1 MKTKLLRERF
11 FFFLMVSLLV
21 IIVCIMLW
29 PFVTTILLALA
40 VVVII
45 HPVYRWFLNLKL
57 VKGNERWATG
67 LTMITFILVIA
78 MPVILVLGLAVS
90 QAASLFSGLD
100 FESPDFSLSSLV
112 AWLESKLGEGS
123 GIEIDEEQ
131 FSETVQGLVFTV
143 ATWFGDLVV
152 ALGNSIPQF
161 FANAMIVLVIMFVML
176 PRYRRPGKDEL
187 TELVPFPKSITQL
200 FLDKID
206 LMLMAM
212 FKGVFIIGFVQGAVM
227 GLIFLIAGVPYVTFL
242 TLLSMVLS
250 LLPIVGIALV
260 AWPVGIVLILT
271 GQVWQGIFV
280 IAAFLIIVA
289 NIDTLLRPRLV
300 PKGAYL
306 NPALLTLSVFGGLY
320 LMGLIGALYG
330 PVIMILLV
338 TSLEVYGK
346 YILRDDLEVMLGE
359 DSDVDLEEL
368 GLTSSEEEDGE
379 EKQHVGILAAAGKLL
394 GQLKKDSPETP
405 ITADNGG

>member
-1 MKTKLLRERF
+1 MKTKLLRERS
-11 FFFLMVSLLV
+11 FFFLMVALLV

-29 PFVTTILLALA
+29 PFLTTILLALA

-45 HPVYRWFLNLKL
+45 HPVYRWFLSLKL
-57 VKGNERWATG
+57 VKGNERLATG
-67 LTMITFILVIA
+67 LTLITFILAIA
-78 MPVILVLGLAVS
+78 VPVIIVLGLAVS

-100 FESPDFSLSSLV
+100 LENPDFSLSSLV
-112 AWLESKLGEGS
+112 AWFESKIGEGS
-123 GIEIDEEQ
+123 GIEIDEKQ
-131 FSETVQGLVFTV
+131 FSETIQGLVFTV

-152 ALGNSIPQF
+152 AFGNSIPQF
-161 FANAMIVLVIMFVML
+161 FANAMIVLVSMFVML
-176 PRYRRPGKDEL
+176 PHYRRPGKDEL

-206 LMLMAM
+206 LMLKAM

-227 GLIFLIAGVPYVTFL
+227 GLIFLIAGVPYTMFL

-260 AWPVGIVLILT
+260 AWPVGIILILT

-368 GLTSSEEEDGE
+368 GLVSGEEDD
-379 EKQHVGILAAAGKLL
+379 EKKESVGLLAAAGKLL
-394 GQLKKDSPETP
+394 GHLKGGSQETP
-405 ITADNGG
+405 VKAVNGD